1 MWSVTRCGQGSAD
14 FQQRLLGTLRRL
26 VDHKGPGARWL
37 LEHGEAP
44 GLLLA
49 YCVAGH
55 HGGLP
60 DFHNSGRD
68 GAASLRQLCAG
79 PYPCRRSPLRMRTLV
94 RVLQPPFAPTPFG
107 LSFFTRLLFSALV
120 DADYTDTEAFTQPA
134 KAAERQKGASARRRW
149 KPWPPPW
156 TRTARASA
164 PQGGSTSCGPPCWK
178 AAARGRPSRPVC
190 SA

>member
-1 MWSVTRCGQGSAD
+1 MAAPGRAFTKGWRPGRRPGLPFSARRTGAGNVVCHTSGQGLPD

-68 GAASLRQLCAG
+68 GAASLRQLCA
-79 PYPCRRSPLRMRTLV
+79 RAVPLPEVATPDADLV
-94 RVLQPPFAPTPFG
+94 RVLQPPFGAHAVWPE
-107 LSFFTRLLFSALV
+107 FF
-120 DADYTDTEAFTQPA
+120 Y
-134 KAAERQKGASARRRW
+134 
-149 KPWPPPW
+149 
-156 TRTARASA
+156 
-164 PQGGSTSCGPPCWK
+164 
-178 AAARGRPSRPVC
+178 AAAVFRPGGC
-190 SA
+190 GLYGY